1 MLAKETN
8 TSLHAYYLVSL
19 RVNKSL
25 NGLFLKFSGFDRCM
39 NDDTMLI
46 CKALVV
52 INGTVLSHATCMK
65 DSADL
70 MMSSLQ
76 IETLR

>member
-1 MLAKETN
+1 
-8 TSLHAYYLVSL
+8 
-19 RVNKSL
+19 
-25 NGLFLKFSGFDRCM
+25 M

-52 INGTVLSHATCMK
+52 INETVLSHATCMK
-65 DSADL
+65 DRADL